1 MVYLHEVKLI
11 KNEGLF
17 VKKMKLITWLC
28 ISFILGSTA
37 VFAEI
42 NSEYKSDVI
51 GINEAQLS
59 SQYWLKTVNATPL
72 MSAVQVVD
80 FNQAVIRDDANVVNP
95 LAMVKQLTQSELL
108 YKIDQISSIPSS
120 ARFYADGS
128 KLSTASYQGYL
139 NNINKKA
146 VADNNV
152 VKWGVVVKRSV
163 LRKFPTMDRV
173 FNKGMD
179 TDLDRFQESGVFPGE
194 AVAVLHQSSDG
205 LWYLVQAYNY
215 LAWVPQEAIALA
227 THQQITRFV
236 NAEHFLLVTGSKIY
250 TAYTPENLNVSQ
262 IQLDMGVRLPLVAFE
277 NVPNR
282 LYGQNPY
289 ASYVVQLPT
298 RDAEGKLSLSMAMIG
313 RSQDVSTDYLAV
325 TKQNIVKQAFK
336 FLGERY
342 GWGHDYN
349 GRDCTGFVGEVYKSF
364 GFVMPRNS
372 GQQGFGTYG
381 KNTRF
386 SKQSTKAEKL
396 AVIKTL
402 AVGDLIYIPGH
413 VMMYLGEENGEPY
426 VIHDVKGLAYL
437 DEKGELYRG
446 TLNGVSVTPLLP
458 LRLSKTTTYVDRI
471 YNIKRIA
478 LAHDGLNQQ
487 EVN

>member
-1 MVYLHEVKLI
+1 LNLI
-11 KNEGLF
+11 KNKGLF
-17 VKKMKLITWLC
+17 VKKMKLITWL
-28 ISFILGSTA
+28 FITFVIGSTLVA
-37 VFAEI
+37 AQQKGD
-42 NSEYKSDVI
+42 YKSDVI
-51 GINEAQLS
+51 GVNEAQLS
-59 SQYWLKTVNATPL
+59 SNHWLKNLSEAPL
-72 MSAVQVVD
+72 MSPMQVAQ
-80 FNQAVIRDDANVVNP
+80 FNDKVINNDANVVNP
-95 LAMVKQLTQSELL
+95 LAMAEQLTKTELL
-108 YKIDQISSIPSS
+108 AKIDQISSLPTSD
-120 ARFYADGS
+120 RFYADGS
-128 KLSTASYQGYL
+128 KLNESSYRGYL
-139 NNINKKA
+139 SSVNKTN
-146 VADNNV
+146 VAAMNP
-152 VKWGVVVKRSV
+152 VKFGLVVKRSV
-163 LRKFPTMDRV
+163 LRKFPTMHRV
-173 FNKGMD
+173 FNEGMD

-194 AVAVLHQSSDG
+194 AVAVLHQSSDK

-215 LAWVPQEAIALA
+215 VAWVPKKAIALA
-227 THQQITRFV
+227 SKETINKFV
-236 NAEHFLLVTGSKIY
+236 GAKHFLLVTGSKVY
-250 TAYTPENLNVSQ
+250 TAYTPENKKVSQ
-262 IQLDMGVRLPLVAFE
+262 IQLDMGVRLPLVDFN
-277 NVPNR
+277 NVPSR
-282 LYGQNPY
+282 LYGQNPF

-298 RDAEGKLSLSMAMIG
+298 QNEDGNLELAMALVG
-313 RSQDVSTDYLAV
+313 RSQDVSTDYLKV

-372 GQQGFGTYG
+372 GQQGHGKYG
-381 KNTRF
+381 ENTRF
-386 SKQSTKAEKL
+386 TKKSTRTEKL

-437 DEKGELYRG
+437 DQQGELYRG

-478 LAHDGLNQQ
+478 VTKNNSEKQ
-487 EVN
+487 EVVQ